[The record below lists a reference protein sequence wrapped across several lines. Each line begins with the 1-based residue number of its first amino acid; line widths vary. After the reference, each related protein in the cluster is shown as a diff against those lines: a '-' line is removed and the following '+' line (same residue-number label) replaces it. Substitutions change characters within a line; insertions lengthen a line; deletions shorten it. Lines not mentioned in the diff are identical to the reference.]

1 MRSSFLLKGYD
12 INNNLQLCNLINELK
27 KYVIILY
34 NEMCIRDRDIC
45 GENDL
50 RKVIE
55 IKNND
60 KVNSILINF
69 LDKED

>member
-1 MRSSFLLKGYD
+1 MSFD
-12 INNNLQLCNLINELK
+12 ELK
-27 KYVIILY
+27 KFLHIIISNYRIIGL
-34 NEMCIRDRDIC
+34 DIC

-60 KVNSILINF
+60 KVNSRLINF
-69 LDKED
+69 LNKEYQF